1 MPTYLVLLG
10 PPGAGKGT
18 QAKILS
24 RRLEMPHISSGD
36 LFREHLRSE
45 TELGKAAKSYI
56 DKGNLVP
63 DDVTIAMVRERLER
77 PDCADGAILDGF
89 PRTPPQAEGLEG
101 ILQDL
106 DEGLDV
112 VLYMDVSEDALLT
125 RLTGRLVCEAH
136 GHIYHEEHKPP
147 EKEGVCDIDG
157 SPLIQREDDNEE
169 TVLNRID
176 VYWEQTAPLIE
187 YYRDENLLVEVN
199 GEQPVQAV
207 TEEMLNA
214 IEEAS

>member
-1 MPTYLVLLG
+1 MPTYLVMLG

-24 RRLEMPHISSGD
+24 RRLGLPHISSGD

-45 TELGKAAKSYI
+45 TELGKAARSYI
-56 DKGNLVP
+56 DNGNLVP
-63 DDVTIAMVRERLER
+63 DDVTIAMIQDRLEC

-89 PRTPPQAEGLEG
+89 PRTPAQAAGLEE

-106 DEGLDV
+106 DEGVDT
-112 VLYMDVSEDALLT
+112 VLYIDVGDDILLT

-136 GHIYHEEHKPP
+136 GHIYHEEHRTP
-147 EKEGVCDIDG
+147 EEEGVCDIDG

-169 TVLNRID
+169 TVRNRID
-176 VYWEQTAPLIE
+176 VYWEQTSPLIE
-187 YYRDENLLVEVN
+187 YYQERDLLVEVN
-199 GEQPVQAV
+199 GEQPVNEV
-207 TEEMLNA
+207 TEDMLAA
-214 IEEAS
+214 IRGVS

>member
-18 QAKILS
+18 QAKILA
-24 RRLEMPHISSGD
+24 RRLGLPHISSGD
-36 LFREHLRSE
+36 LFREHLRKE
-45 TELGKAAKSYI
+45 TELGKAARSYI

-89 PRTPPQAEGLEG
+89 PRTPAQAEGLEG

-106 DEGLDV
+106 GDGLDA
-112 VLYMDVSEDALLT
+112 VLYMDVSEDVLRT
-125 RLTGRLVCEAH
+125 RLTGRLVCEAQ
-136 GHIYHEEHKPP
+136 GHIYHEEHKQP
-147 EKEGVCDIDG
+147 EEEGVCDIDG
-157 SPLIQREDDNEE
+157 SPLIQREDDNIE

-176 VYWEQTAPLIE
+176 VYWEQTAPLIQ
-187 YYRDENLLVEVN
+187 YYRDRNLLIEVN
-199 GEQPVQAV
+199 GEQSVKAV
-207 TEEMLNA
+207 TEEMMAA
-214 IEEAS
+214 IMEAT